1 MRERHNIVGT
11 EVGRPRLPFYTRPG
25 APLGKRRS
33 PIGLIGVTA
42 AALLLIALGGMM
54 GLRAVG
60 AG

>member
-25 APLGKRRS
+25 APLGKRR
-33 PIGLIGVTA
+33 PAAGWIGAAA